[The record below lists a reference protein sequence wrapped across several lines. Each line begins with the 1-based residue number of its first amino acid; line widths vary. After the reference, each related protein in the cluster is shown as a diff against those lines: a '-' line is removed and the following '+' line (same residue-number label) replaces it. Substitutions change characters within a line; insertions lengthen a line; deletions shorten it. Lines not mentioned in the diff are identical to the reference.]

1 MIKNNKKNH
10 LSKKQARD
18 LKRHGGTDS
27 LIRIEELERIMAEYG
42 DDVDPETI
50 VSMYMPRRRAKLFG
64 AMLLRLDWMRLLLL
78 GLLAVVAILFGMSF
92 IQEKMGNFTVNLDR
106 LELYRK
112 GISISEDG
120 DFTDPTARLT
130 AASLEDA
137 TNITITDLP
146 DDLDELEGNHNGQN
160 YVAYT
165 YFVRN
170 AGKIDVGYEAVV
182 RMDGCSKGAEE
193 AVRIAVWRN
202 GERQVYAEPSS
213 DGTPEEG
220 CENFQDDKVVCTF
233 TEENFLVG
241 NVDKYTIVIWME
253 GEDPECVDE
262 IIGGSVQFSM
272 DIDAISD
279 DNTSLLYK
287 FVRDIRDTLSNDKPI
302 SAAGT
307 TAPDYYNNTQITW
320 KTRRNQ

>member
-307 TAPDYYNNTQITW
+307 TAPDYYNDAQITW